1 MSQLLHTQLD
11 KQTLALC
18 VTMLENGVNPEALAV
33 RLSPCRAFAVV
44 ADIPQAVIQELRREG
59 SVVTNK

>member
-1 MSQLLHTQLD
+1 MLRGVVLHEMSQLLHTQLD

-33 RLSPCRAFAVV
+33 RPSPCRVFFVV
-44 ADIPQAVIQELRREG
+44 ADAL
-59 SVVTNK
+59 